1 MLRDGTN
8 SFKVK
13 FVTHRTNKEPTIMND
28 VRIYDKNMKLK
39 TTIPAKD
46 LNKRYWDQFNVTLKI
61 SGPLKR
67 EEKERLEK
75 EFREKYGIKARTK
88 LFTAYPEKPEKE
100 E

>member
-1 MLRDGTN
+1 
-8 SFKVK
+8 
-13 FVTHRTNKEPTIMND
+13 MND

-75 EFREKYGIKARTK
+75 EFREKYGIKTRTER
-88 LFTAYPEKPEKE
+88 FTAYPEKPEKE
-100 E
+100 EGSGSQGVA